1 MASNNNVHI
10 GKPPNFDGNNYDY
23 WKIRISMHLKSMGGK
38 IWPII
43 RDGFVVLKEDEQ
55 SPSDNENVLTND
67 QATNVLYDALD
78 INEFNRIKNLT
89 TAHEIW
95 TKLMEIYEGTTIVKI
110 AKLYVCKRKFEQFLM
125 KEDESV
131 FDMFNRLNEIVKEL
145 KGLGF
150 NVPNLDFTHK
160 FLRSLPE
167 KYDTIVT
174 ILVRSDLT
182 TTSPTEVLGEILT
195 QDIFKKSQAKAMSLA
210 KKVKGESI
218 ALKAKVS
225 KTIEK
230 EESEDEGNGSES
242 DEELALFVKKF
253 NKFMRK
259 KKGQPRRGQTSR
271 KNAFNDRK
279 CFECGEP
286 GHITMNCPSKKNKGK
301 DGDDKKK
308 RKFYHKKK
316 DGKAYLVEWDSD
328 ASSND
333 DDSSSKL
340 NARIAIKEA
349 PSLFSSPHCLM
360 AKGDVKVKIIT
371 DLNDIDDDD
380 DDLDDDGYSYDDL
393 ARMLGEADGYMH
405 KEKEKFRTL
414 KELYKNLQVSFEELK
429 TSHNNQKESC
439 EKLVEAQNSPLVHEV
454 VVVTKDVGIT
464 CDLLDSSTSDS

>member
-1 MASNNNVHI
+1 MNV
-10 GKPPNFDGNNYDY
+10 F
-23 WKIRISMHLKSMGGK
+23 
-38 IWPII
+38 
-43 RDGFVVLKEDEQ
+43 
-55 SPSDNENVLTND
+55 
-67 QATNVLYDALD
+67 YDALD
-78 INEFNRIKNLT
+78 INEFKRIKNLT

-95 TKLMEIYEGTTIVKI
+95 TKLMEIHEGITIVMS
-110 AKLYVCKRKFEQFLM
+110 AKLYVCKGKFEQFLM

-131 FDMFNRLNEIVKEL
+131 SNMFNRSNEIVNEL

-150 NVPNLDFTHK
+150 NVPDVDFTHK

-174 ILVRSDLT
+174 MLLRSDLT
-182 TTSPTEVLGEILT
+182 TTSPIEVLGEILT
-195 QDIFKKSQAKAMSLA
+195 QDILKKSQAEAMSLA

-225 KTIEK
+225 KAIEK

-242 DEELALFVKKF
+242 DEDLTLFVNKF

-271 KNAFNDRK
+271 RNAFNDRK

-286 GHITMNCPSKKNKGK
+286 GHIAMNCPSKKNKGK

-308 RKFYHKKK
+308 KKLYHKKK
-316 DGKAYLVEWDSD
+316 DGKAYLVEWDSN
-328 ASSND
+328 ASLD
-333 DDSSSKL
+333 DDDDDDSSKL
-340 NARIAIKEA
+340 NAGIAIKEA

-360 AKGDVKVKIIT
+360 AKGDAKVKIIT

-380 DDLDDDGYSYDDL
+380 DIDDLDDDGYSYDDL
-393 ARMLGEADGYMH
+393 VRMLGEVDDYMH

-429 TSHNNQKESC
+429 TSHNNLKESC
-439 EKLVEAQNSPLVHEV
+439 ERLVEAQNSPLVHEV
-454 VVVTKDVGIT
+454 MVVTKDVGIT
-464 CDLLDSSTSDS
+464 CDLLDSSIGDSQPTSFNCDKCKISLENDDIGCDESNIIIENEALVR